1 MKDLEYPLGQKI
13 KKFKQS
19 YVECVCWLWCINKT
33 LTDHGI
39 ILFFAE
45 EIHAELCYAEA
56 LLLKSMLTFV
66 EDETLVSFIKAGL
79 KIRSCYNSYK

>member
-1 MKDLEYPLGQKI
+1 MVI
-13 KKFKQS
+13 FF
-19 YVECVCWLWCINKT
+19 
-33 LTDHGI
+33 LT
-39 ILFFAE
+39 E
-45 EIHAELCYAEA
+45 EIHAELCCAEA